1 MDLEWDYHYY
11 QPWSNNEWLIQ
22 ELMYNDVT
30 MEKDNKIN
38 NKSSL

>member
-22 ELMYNDVT
+22 ELLDDDDIMGG
-30 MEKDNKIN
+30 DNEISN
-38 NKSSL
+38 ESYI